1 MEKFHALLILQ
12 VNLKECILVKEF
24 IKKTAEKLF
33 ENIPFSNASEN
44 ARINIEKV
52 LCDEYDRELES
63 NDNSIDA
70 TGNVL
75 KRYSTFE
82 KAAKSGGYTDEEIA
96 ELISTDDVS
105 DKKEIKG
112 IWRKYKLYIL
122 IQSFF
127 ITFLGGAVLSLF
139 LYHNIYSSIYNGSVI
154 LLMCIGLF
162 VTNAVSR
169 KFREKYNF
177 GRIRTD
183 SSARKYIE
191 SIYDKSTKKSINT
204 LYVGIMMVFYLICI
218 LLLSVL
224 TSKYGSGSIMATLIY
239 HMTIIEVIIFLL
251 LKNLGYRYITSKIF
265 SKNRKDIYN
274 VYIKRILMASVIYW
288 VISDGLVLIFRNK
301 IEYIINIFFFLAIIY
316 FFTGLIF
323 NFTLRKNI
331 TFRNIVVN
339 KKRITAISLAVII
352 ICGYRFM
359 ASDTYLTQSYINKIS
374 VVKHNKSDISYDDKS
389 GIYTLTSASDEF
401 KILQLT
407 DIHLGGSAMSYTKDI
422 KALEACYDL
431 ISYTEPDLV
440 IVTGDL
446 VFPMGIM
453 SFSFNNRAPIM
464 QFASFMRNVG
474 IPWAFTYGNH
484 DTETLAVITV
494 SEMDELL
501 KELSYRSSNN
511 LLYPY
516 IQPDIY
522 GRSNQLIEIRNSDG
536 SLRQAVFLIDSNDY
550 VEGAK
555 GINEY
560 DYIHDDQVEWYREK
574 VLELNKKEGH
584 VVPSMIFFHIPLQEY
599 KEANELYEAGSD
611 EVKYYYGILGE
622 KMIDKI
628 CCSDYSSKLFDTAV
642 ELGSTKAMFCGHD
655 HYNNQ
660 SVEYKGIR
668 LTYGYSIDYLAMPG
682 IENDKEQRGATLI
695 TIDRNGEFDI
705 QPYRLMDIK

>member
-1 MEKFHALLILQ
+1 M
-12 VNLKECILVKEF
+12 KEF

-33 ENIPFSNASEN
+33 ENIPFSNTSEN

-52 LCDEYDRELES
+52 LCDEYEKELEN
-63 NDNSIDA
+63 NDNCIDA
-70 TGNVL
+70 AGNIL
-75 KRYSTFE
+75 KRYNTFE
-82 KAAKSGGYTDEEIA
+82 KAAKAGGYTDDEIA
-96 ELISTDDVS
+96 EIGSTDDVS
-105 DKKEIKG
+105 DKKAVVG

-122 IQSFF
+122 LQALF
-127 ITFLGGAVLSLF
+127 ITFLGGSVLSLI
-139 LYHNIYSSIYNGSVI
+139 LYHNIYSSIYNISMV
-154 LLMCIGLF
+154 LLMFIGIS
-162 VTNAVSR
+162 VTYAVTRNFR
-169 KFREKYNF
+169 KKYNF
-177 GRIRTD
+177 GRIKTD
-183 SSARKYIE
+183 SSVRQYIE
-191 SIYDKSTKKSINT
+191 SIYDKSTKKLINT
-204 LYVGIMMVFYLICI
+204 IYFGLMFIFYLICI

-224 TSKYGSGSIMATLIY
+224 NSKYRSGSIMATLIY

-251 LKNLGYRYITSKIF
+251 LKSLGYRYITGKIF
-265 SKNRKDIYN
+265 SKNKKDIFDT
-274 VYIKRILMASVIYW
+274 YIKRIFLTSVIYW
-288 VISDGLVLIFRNK
+288 VIADGLILIFRNK
-301 IEYIINIFFFLAIIY
+301 IEYIMNFFFFLAIIY
-316 FFTGLIF
+316 FLAGLIF
-323 NFTLRKNI
+323 NLTLRKNI

-339 KKRITAISLAVII
+339 KKRITAISLAVITI
-352 ICGYRFM
+352 YGYRFM
-359 ASDTYLTQSYINKIS
+359 ASDTYLTQPYINKLS
-374 VVKHNKSDISYDDKS
+374 VVKHSKCEVSYDDKT
-389 GIYTLTSASDEF
+389 GIYTLTSECDEF

-407 DIHLGGSAMSYTKDI
+407 DIHLGGSAVSYTKDI

-431 ISYTEPDLV
+431 ISYTQPDLV

-484 DTETLAVITV
+484 DTETLAVITE

-536 SLRQAVFLIDSNDY
+536 SLMQAVFLLDSNDY
-550 VEGAK
+550 VEGTK
-555 GINEY
+555 GINKY
-560 DYIHDDQVEWYREK
+560 DYIHDDQVEWYKEK
-574 VLELNKKEGH
+574 VLELNKKEGQI
-584 VVPSMIFFHIPLQEY
+584 VPSMIFFHIPLQEY
-599 KEANELYEAGSD
+599 KEANKLYEAGSN

-628 CCSDYSSKLFDTAV
+628 CCSDYPSKLFDTAV

-695 TIDRNGEFDI
+695 TIDRNGEFNI
-705 QPYRLMDIK
+705 QPYRLMDIEK

>member
-1 MEKFHALLILQ
+1 M
-12 VNLKECILVKEF
+12 KEF

-33 ENIPFSNASEN
+33 ENIPFSNTSEN

-52 LCDEYDRELES
+52 LCDEYEKELEN
-63 NDNSIDA
+63 NDNCIDA
-70 TGNVL
+70 AGNIL
-75 KRYSTFE
+75 KRYNTFE
-82 KAAKSGGYTDEEIA
+82 KAAKAGGYTDDEIA
-96 ELISTDDVS
+96 EIGSTDDVS
-105 DKKEIKG
+105 DKKAVVG

-122 IQSFF
+122 LQALF
-127 ITFLGGAVLSLF
+127 ITLLLNSVAFILI
-139 LYHNIYSSIYNGSVI
+139 YHNIYSYIYNGILI
-154 LLMCIGLF
+154 LLMCLCIF
-162 VTNAVSR
+162 VTNVVSV
-169 KFREKYNF
+169 KFRKKYDF
-177 GRIRTD
+177 GEIKIESTVRQ
-183 SSARKYIE
+183 YIE
-191 SIYDKSTKKSINT
+191 GVYDKSTKKLINT
-204 LYVGIMMVFYLICI
+204 MYLSIILFFYLICI
-218 LLLSVL
+218 LSLSAL
-224 TSKYGSGSIMATLIY
+224 TSKYGSGSIMAELIY
-239 HMTIIEVIIFLL
+239 HGTIIELIVFLL
-251 LKNLGYRYITSKIF
+251 LKSLGYRYITGKIF
-265 SKNRKDIYN
+265 SKSRKKIFGN
-274 VYIKRILMASVIYW
+274 YIKRIVIASVIYW
-288 VISDGLVLIFRNK
+288 MIADGLILIFRNK
-301 IEYIINIFFFLAIIY
+301 IEYIMNIFIFMAITYLI
-316 FFTGLIF
+316 TCLIF

-339 KKRITAISLAVII
+339 KKRIVTISLTVVI

-359 ASDTYLTQSYINKIS
+359 ASDTYLTQPFINTIS
-374 VVKHNKSDISYDDKS
+374 AVKHNNCEISYDDKT
-389 GIYTLTSASDEF
+389 GVYTLTAENDEF

-422 KALEACYDL
+422 KALKACYDL

-484 DTETLAVITV
+484 DTETLAVITE

-536 SLRQAVFLIDSNDY
+536 SLMQAVFLLDSNDY
-550 VEGAK
+550 VEGTK
-555 GINEY
+555 GINKY
-560 DYIHDDQVEWYREK
+560 DYIHDDQVEWYKEK
-574 VLELNKKEGH
+574 VLELKKKEGQI
-584 VVPSMIFFHIPLQEY
+584 VPSMIFFHIPLQEY
-599 KEANELYEAGSD
+599 KEANKLYEAGSN
-611 EVKYYYGILGE
+611 EVKYYYGKLGE

-628 CCSDYSSKLFDTAV
+628 CCSDYPSKLFDTAV

-660 SVEYKGIR
+660 SLEYKGIR
-668 LTYGYSIDYLAMPG
+668 LTYGYSIDYLAMPD

-695 TIDRNGEFDI
+695 TIDRNGEFNI
-705 QPYRLMDIK
+705 QPYRLMDIEK